1 MAENIGFE
9 PMYIEVTQF
18 LATGTLVEGIGFEP
32 IIRINVHKFYEFTD
46 FTEVT
51 DNIATCDRE

>member
-1 MAENIGFE
+1 
-9 PMYIEVTQF
+9 MYIEVTQF